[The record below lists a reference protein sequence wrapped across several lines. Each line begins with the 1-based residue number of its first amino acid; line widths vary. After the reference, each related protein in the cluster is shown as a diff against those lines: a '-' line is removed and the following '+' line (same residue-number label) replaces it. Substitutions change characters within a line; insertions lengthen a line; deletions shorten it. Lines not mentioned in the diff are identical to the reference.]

1 MTAIKS
7 AALGAAV
14 RTYGQYRVASRAEL
28 ARRGRVQAEN
38 FSIDRYRERVG
49 ALYRV
54 LA

>member
-1 MTAIKS
+1 MTAIKAPLWVPRYEHTGNTAS
-7 AALGAAV
+7 PRAPNWRDADG
-14 RTYGQYRVASRAEL
+14 YRP
-28 ARRGRVQAEN
+28 GN